1 MQIQLIGAAIGQ
13 CANIRGT
20 EDTPEIINSYLQK
33 NGLTV
38 NPILHYQGGDRN
50 ATELQTYFTSLA
62 NAVYNV
68 LDNNILPVVIG
79 GDHSCAIGT
88 WSGVAQHLAEHEQS
102 LGLIWIDAHMDA
114 HTPQTTITGNIH
126 GMPLATLLGQG
137 YPELI
142 SILSKNP
149 KLDPANVVL
158 IGIRSYEEAEALLL
172 AKLGVKIYYNCDVNK
187 VSFSKVFK
195 EVWEPLAQKVD
206 KIGLTIDIDGFDPK
220 FAPGVG
226 TCEPDGIDFNEFM
239 QELKQVDTEKLAA
252 IEITEANNSLD
263 PSGKTIN
270 CVLEII
276 KTVRLFV

>member
-13 CANIRGT
+13 CASIIGT

-33 NGLTV
+33 DDLTIK
-38 NPILHYQGGDRN
+38 PILPYRGDGRN
-50 ATELQTYFTSLA
+50 INELQIYFASLA
-62 NAVYNV
+62 NTVYNT

-88 WSGVAQHLAEHEQS
+88 WSGVAKHLEDDHKS

-126 GMPLATLLGQG
+126 GMPVATLLGYG
-137 YPELI
+137 YPELVD
-142 SILSKNP
+142 ILSKNP
-149 KLDPANVVL
+149 KLDPANIIL

-172 AKLGVKIYYNCDVNK
+172 AKLGVKIYYNYDVNSHGFAK
-187 VSFSKVFK
+187 IFNDAWQLLSK
-195 EVWEPLAQKVD
+195 QVD

-226 TCEPDGIDFNEFM
+226 TCEPDGIDFNDFM
-239 QELKQVDTEKLAA
+239 QEFKQLDTTKLVA
-252 IEITEANNSLD
+252 IEITEANNHLD

-276 KTVRLFV
+276 KTASSLT